1 MLLLQ
6 LISHGVVEAR
16 QPPVGQVLDP
26 HPRTRRMKRLLIGLL
41 LQTVFVLL
49 AVEPVLLELNDARNV
64 GALVVVLPLVQLLQN
79 STLSIKTHF
88 INRIKVQLK
97 QTVLR

>member
-1 MLLLQ
+1 
-6 LISHGVVEAR
+6 
-16 QPPVGQVLDP
+16 
-26 HPRTRRMKRLLIGLL
+26 MKRLLIGLL

-49 AVEPVLLELNDARNV
+49 TVEPVLLELNDARNV

>member
-1 MLLLQ
+1 
-6 LISHGVVEAR
+6 
-16 QPPVGQVLDP
+16 
-26 HPRTRRMKRLLIGLL
+26 MKRLLIGLL

-88 INRIKVQLK
+88 INRIMVQLK